1 MAQVV
6 RRLGHDVTV
15 VGDGQAALEA
25 AAQRRPDLV
34 IADVDMPRLN
44 GLDMC
49 RAIRDDPALS
59 DVPVVLVTALLAPT
73 DPDLTTCGVTSVVR
87 KPFAVQELTD
97 AIQAQLPAEGADARA
112 QAPSVAG
119 STFTEA
125 LLQSL
130 DIGVVACD
138 ATGRL

>member
-1 MAQVV
+1 MFSSSREVTGLRIRVVALVILAEDNVDHQHVMAQVV

-15 VGDGQAALEA
+15 VGDGPAAPEA

-59 DVPVVLVTALLAPT
+59 DVPVVVLVTALL
-73 DPDLTTCGVTSVVR
+73 
-87 KPFAVQELTD
+87 
-97 AIQAQLPAEGADARA
+97 
-112 QAPSVAG
+112 
-119 STFTEA
+119 
-125 LLQSL
+125 
-130 DIGVVACD
+130 
-138 ATGRL
+138 